1 MLSEKVEYKDLALMI
16 TDEEHR
22 FGVAQREALMEKAKD
37 GIHCISMSATP
48 IPRSLALAIN
58 GSSTR
63 IIDVK
68 TMPNGRKPVQT
79 ILFGNEEKT
88 YEAMYR
94 QITEGHQCY
103 IVCPLVDKSDS
114 ESMENVES
122 VDETYQKATDYFQM
136 HHPSVKI
143 AAITGK
149 TKKAEQQEILNAYV
163 AGDIHILIATT
174 IVEVGVNVPNA
185 TVMVIK
191 NAERFGLA
199 QLHQLRGR
207 VGRSSTQSYCV
218 LLSKDKENPRLLTMV
233 RTTDGFEIAK
243 ADLEQRG
250 AGDLIGVEQSGF
262 NKVLTCMAQHKELYN
277 AILSEIGKTI

>member
-1 MLSEKVEYKDLALMI
+1 
-16 TDEEHR
+16 
-22 FGVAQREALMEKAKD
+22 
-37 GIHCISMSATP
+37 
-48 IPRSLALAIN
+48 
-58 GSSTR
+58 
-63 IIDVK
+63 
-68 TMPNGRKPVQT
+68 MPSGRKPVQT

-94 QITEGHQCY
+94 QIAEGHQCY

-122 VDETYQKATDYFQM
+122 VDETYQKATDYFQT

-149 TKKAEQQEILNAYV
+149 TKKVEQQEILNAYV
-163 AGDIHILIATT
+163 AGNIHILIATT

>member
-1 MLSEKVEYKDLALMI
+1 MKLIKKQPI
-16 TDEEHR
+16 T
-22 FGVAQREALMEKAKD
+22 
-37 GIHCISMSATP
+37 
-48 IPRSLALAIN
+48 
-58 GSSTR
+58 
-63 IIDVK
+63 
-68 TMPNGRKPVQT
+68 
-79 ILFGNEEKT
+79 
-88 YEAMYR
+88 
-94 QITEGHQCY
+94 
-103 IVCPLVDKSDS
+103 
-114 ESMENVES
+114 
-122 VDETYQKATDYFQM
+122 
-136 HHPSVKI
+136 VKI

-149 TKKAEQQEILNAYV
+149 TKKVEQQEILNAYV